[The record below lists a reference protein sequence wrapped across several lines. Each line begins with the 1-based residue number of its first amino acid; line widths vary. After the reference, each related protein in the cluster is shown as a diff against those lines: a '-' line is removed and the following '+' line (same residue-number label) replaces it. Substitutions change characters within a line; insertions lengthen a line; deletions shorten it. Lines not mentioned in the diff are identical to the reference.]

1 MKELV
6 EASIG
11 NGRGDELK
19 GVEKKYKKIHRV
31 HTHIEWREERDDVI

>member
-1 MKELV
+1 VKELV

-19 GVEKKYKKIHRV
+19 GVEKKYKKNSTCAHTYRV
-31 HTHIEWREERDDVI
+31 ERREMM

>member
-1 MKELV
+1 MEM
-6 EASIG
+6 G
-11 NGRGDELK
+11 GGDELK